1 MSRRQKKSV
10 KAPRDPEFCRESHHK
25 GLFGKATGVV
35 LWGFF
40 FFFGVFVIVLAMA
53 VIVPIAPEYQ
63 KLRAIEAEHTN
74 AIEEE
79 EALNRKRRQY
89 ELEVDALASNQDYL
103 EARARDRGP
112 YYRPGESVIKISE

>member
-1 MSRRQKKSV
+1 MSARQKKSA
-10 KAPRDPEFCRESHHK
+10 KASRDPEFSRESHRK
-25 GLFGKATGVV
+25 GLFGKTTGVV
-35 LWGFF
+35 
-40 FFFGVFVIVLAMA
+40 FGVFVIVLAMA

-79 EALNRKRRQY
+79 EALKRKRRQY